1 MTRLVSPPP
10 DAVSEALRSLS
21 VRSTVFC
28 VSDLRAPWAFSV
40 DGEPVAKFHLVLEG
54 SVFLSVPPSEPV
66 ALGRGDLVVLPRG
79 TAHTV
84 SDSGDSEAVPLPEL
98 LADDRLLTG
107 SRLRYGGTGSL
118 TRLLCGGFALAEGLP
133 GSPLAALPEVL
144 VVEGHKAAAT
154 AWLEPMLSMLGSEAD
169 EELPGANAI
178 VAKIADVLLAQALRV
193 WLVDAEPSTLAAAG
207 VIGDDAIAKAV
218 SELASR
224 PSEDWSL
231 DRLAKHVGLSRSALA
246 VKFREIVGE
255 PPMRYLTRIR
265 LSIAAR
271 DLVAGRLTI
280 EQIARRTGYQNEAT
294 LSKAFKREFGQAPG
308 AYRQSARRPPP
319 ITIAG

>member
-1 MTRLVSPPP
+1 
-10 DAVSEALRSLS
+10 
-21 VRSTVFC
+21 
-28 VSDLRAPWAFSV
+28 
-40 DGEPVAKFHLVLEG
+40 
-54 SVFLSVPPSEPV
+54 
-66 ALGRGDLVVLPRG
+66 
-79 TAHTV
+79 
-84 SDSGDSEAVPLPEL
+84 
-98 LADDRLLTG
+98 
-107 SRLRYGGTGSL
+107 
-118 TRLLCGGFALAEGLP
+118 
-133 GSPLAALPEVL
+133 
-144 VVEGHKAAAT
+144 VEGHKAAAT